1 MASEKNHQK
10 YQKPLAPYQSA
21 KPRPPAPVPA
31 SKLGKAGGQRRNRL
45 TLWSFQRA
53 VRVSEIGRS
62 AKAKTRGLGERMP
75 CVTSSAKSV
84 QSRMVVS
91 A

>member
-21 KPRPPAPVPA
+21 KPRPLHRPPAP
-31 SKLGKAGGQRRNRL
+31 KLGKAEGRGITGGNTMQFSKSFRL
-45 TLWSFQRA
+45 
-53 VRVSEIGRS
+53 SEIGRWES
-62 AKAKTRGLGERMP
+62 MGRRELGDRMP

>member
-1 MASEKNHQK
+1 MQF
-10 YQKPLAPYQSA
+10 
-21 KPRPPAPVPA
+21 
-31 SKLGKAGGQRRNRL
+31 SKSFRL
-45 TLWSFQRA
+45 
-53 VRVSEIGRS
+53 SEIGRWES
-62 AKAKTRGLGERMP
+62 MGRRELGDRMP